1 MIKPYNNNIIS
12 GDQIYYRIKDL
23 FAQPFQVGTM
33 EALNKHLTGD
43 GTEFSE
49 QYFVDCT
56 FDYSGCAGGV
66 VNEGYK
72 LTKMR
77 QYLVSAEDMPYTGD
91 CKSTFQS
98 SPLQYFFKYVPN

>member
-1 MIKPYNNNIIS
+1 
-12 GDQIYYRIKDL
+12 
-23 FAQPFQVGTM
+23 M

-43 GTEFSE
+43 ETVFSE

-77 QYLVSAEDMPYTGD
+77 QYLVSAEDIPYTGD

-98 SPLQYFFKYVPN
+98 YHCSIFLNMCKINYFLWQHFFKPICNGLAGCNNRHPTLIYYLT